1 MILRVDEWTSLSANA
16 GTLPTERETS
26 VLDVPDDGDS
36 DSEKER
42 LS

>member
-1 MILRVDEWTSLSANA
+1 MDVPVGKCGYL
-16 GTLPTERETS
+16 TERETS

-42 LS
+42 PS